1 MVTPYPIFMAKGLTF
16 EEFKTSIL
24 KRSGGISASNLY
36 QFAIKSPDKPGP
48 GEGYSLAKHFLENLN
63 TGTTAVGVETANLVN
78 YQLNMLCNEIQIP
91 GVTMSASDVKM
102 PQKGMIQ
109 KVASAKVFNEL
120 DVSFYC
126 DADSLPFKY
135 FRCWQDYIIGA
146 IETPREMYSR
156 ENIMISQRQKAYAQR
171 YYDHYTC
178 DIVIDKLEKVG
189 KKDLEYLNPDN
200 LSRDPETGVRTG
212 GKERRDI
219 RSGFKI
225 LLAKAYP
232 YTVSS
237 IPYSTGASNI
247 VKVTVGFYYEYS
259 HLIND

>member
-1 MVTPYPIFMAKGLTF
+1 MVTPYPIFMAKGLTIA
-16 EEFKTSIL
+16 EFQQNVL
-24 KRSGGISASNLY
+24 ARSGGISASNLY
-36 QFAIKSPDKPGP
+36 QFAIKSPEKPGP

-63 TGTTAVGVETANLVN
+63 TGTSSEGLEVSNMVN

-146 IETPREMYSR
+146 LETPREMYSR
-156 ENIMISQRQKAYAQR
+156 SHQLTTKRQTAYAQR

-178 DIVIDKLEKVG
+178 DMQIRKLEKYNVRDLNKDG
-189 KKDLEYLNPDN
+189 KRDDYRVAFAVN
-200 LSRDPETGVRTG
+200 L
-212 GKERRDI
+212 I
-219 RSGFKI
+219 
-225 LLAKAYP
+225 KAYP

-237 IPYSTGASNI
+237 IPYSAGPANL

>member
-1 MVTPYPIFMAKGLTF
+1 MVTPYPIFMSKALTI
-16 EEFKTSIL
+16 EQFKTDVI
-24 KRSGGISASNLY
+24 KRSGGISTSNLY
-36 QFAIKSPDKPGP
+36 QFLIANPEKPGP
-48 GEGYSLAKHFLENLN
+48 GQGYSLATHFNDNLN
-63 TGTTAVGVETANLVN
+63 TGESGEGLKASDMVN

-146 IETPREMYSR
+146 LETPREMYSR
-156 ENIMISQRQKAYAQR
+156 SHQLTTKRQTAYAQR

-178 DIVIDKLEKVG
+178 DIQIRKLEKYGVG
-189 KKDLEYLNPDN
+189 DLDKDEERDDYRVAFAVN
-200 LSRDPETGVRTG
+200 L
-212 GKERRDI
+212 I
-219 RSGFKI
+219 
-225 LLAKAYP
+225 KAYP

-237 IPYSTGASNI
+237 IPYSAGPANL

>member
-1 MVTPYPIFMAKGLTF
+1 M
-16 EEFKTSIL
+16 
-24 KRSGGISASNLY
+24 
-36 QFAIKSPDKPGP
+36 IKSPEKPGP

-63 TGTTAVGVETANLVN
+63 TGTTSEGLEMSTMVN
-78 YQLNMLCNEIQIP
+78 YHLNMLCNEIQIP

-109 KVASAKVFNEL
+109 KVATAKVYNEL

-126 DADSLPFKY
+126 DADSLPFKF

-146 IETPREMYSR
+146 VETPREMYSKDH
-156 ENIMISQRQKAYAQR
+156 ILSQSRHLAYAQR

-178 DIVIDKLEKVG
+178 DMQIRKLEKYGVPKPAEG
-189 KKDLEYLNPDN
+189 EKKEDYRVAFGVN
-200 LSRDPETGVRTG
+200 L
-212 GKERRDI
+212 I
-219 RSGFKI
+219 
-225 LLAKAYP
+225 KAYP

-237 IPYSTGASNI
+237 IPYSAGPAQL

>member
-1 MVTPYPIFMAKGLTF
+1 MVTPYPIFMSKALTI
-16 EEFKTSIL
+16 EQFKVNVL
-24 KRSGGISASNLY
+24 KRSGGISSSNLY
-36 QFAIKSPDKPGP
+36 QFLIANPEKPGP
-48 GEGYSLAKHFLENLN
+48 GQGYSLATHFNDNLN
-63 TGTTAVGVETANLVN
+63 TGDSGEGLKKDDMVN

-102 PQKGMIQ
+102 PNKGLIQ

-146 IETPREMYSR
+146 LETPREMYSR
-156 ENIMISQRQKAYAQR
+156 SHQLTTKRQTAYAQR

-178 DIVIDKLEKVG
+178 DMQIRKLEKYNV
-189 KKDLEYLNPDN
+189 KDLDKDEERDDYRVAFAVN
-200 LSRDPETGVRTG
+200 L
-212 GKERRDI
+212 I
-219 RSGFKI
+219 
-225 LLAKAYP
+225 KAYP

-237 IPYSTGASNI
+237 IPYSAGPANL

>member
-1 MVTPYPIFMAKGLTF
+1 MVTPYSIFMAKGLTIG
-16 EEFKTSIL
+16 EFQQSVL
-24 KRSGGISASNLY
+24 KLTGGISASNLY

-146 IETPREMYSR
+146 LETPREMYSR
-156 ENIMISQRQKAYAQR
+156 SHQLTTKRQTAYAQR

-178 DIVIDKLEKVG
+178 DIQIRKLEKYGVG
-189 KKDLEYLNPDN
+189 DLDKDEERDDYRVAFAVN
-200 LSRDPETGVRTG
+200 L
-212 GKERRDI
+212 I
-219 RSGFKI
+219 
-225 LLAKAYP
+225 KAYP

-237 IPYSTGASNI
+237 IPYSAGPANL

-259 HLIND
+259 HLLND

>member
-1 MVTPYPIFMAKGLTF
+1 MVTPYPIFMSKGLTI
-16 EEFKTSIL
+16 EQFKVNVL
-24 KRSGGISASNLY
+24 KRSGGISSSNLY
-36 QFAIKSPDKPGP
+36 QFLIANPEKPGP
-48 GEGYSLAKHFLENLN
+48 GQGYSLATHFNDSLN
-63 TGTTAVGVETANLVN
+63 TGESGEGLKASDMVN

-102 PQKGMIQ
+102 PNKGLIQ

-146 IETPREMYSR
+146 LETPREMYSR
-156 ENIMISQRQKAYAQR
+156 SHQLTTKRQTAYAQR

-178 DIVIDKLEKVG
+178 DIQIRKLEKYGVG
-189 KKDLEYLNPDN
+189 DLDKDEERDDYRVAFAVN
-200 LSRDPETGVRTG
+200 L
-212 GKERRDI
+212 I
-219 RSGFKI
+219 
-225 LLAKAYP
+225 KAYP

-237 IPYSTGASNI
+237 IPYSAGPANL

-259 HLIND
+259 HLLND

>member
-1 MVTPYPIFMAKGLTF
+1 MVTPYSIFMAKGLTF
-16 EEFKTSIL
+16 EEFKQSVL

-36 QFAIKSPDKPGP
+36 QFAIKSPEKPGP
-48 GEGYSLAKHFLENLN
+48 GEGYSLAKHFLDNLN
-63 TGTTAVGVETANLVN
+63 TGTSSEGLEVSNMVN

-146 IETPREMYSR
+146 LETPREMYSR
-156 ENIMISQRQKAYAQR
+156 SHQLTTKRQTAYAQR

-178 DIVIDKLEKVG
+178 DMQIRKLEKYNV
-189 KKDLEYLNPDN
+189 KDLNKDGKRDDYRVAFAVN
-200 LSRDPETGVRTG
+200 L
-212 GKERRDI
+212 I
-219 RSGFKI
+219 
-225 LLAKAYP
+225 KAYP

-237 IPYSTGASNI
+237 IPYSAGPANL

>member
-1 MVTPYPIFMAKGLTF
+1 MAKGLTIG
-16 EEFKTSIL
+16 EFQQSVL
-24 KRSGGISASNLY
+24 KLTGGISASNLY

-109 KVASAKVFNEL
+109 KVATAKVYNEL

-126 DADSLPFKY
+126 DADSLPFKF

-146 IETPREMYSR
+146 IEAPREMYSKAHTMTT
-156 ENIMISQRQKAYAQR
+156 NRQKAYAQR

-178 DIVIDKLEKVG
+178 DIVIQKLEKVG
-189 KKDLEYLNPDN
+189 HEKLLNPQTQKRED
-200 LSRDPETGVRTG
+200 VRP
-212 GKERRDI
+212 
-219 RSGFKI
+219 GFTI
-225 LLAKAYP
+225 QLAKAYP

-237 IPYSTGASNI
+237 IPYSTGPANV

>member
-1 MVTPYPIFMAKGLTF
+1 MAKGLTI
-16 EEFKTSIL
+16 EQFKQNVI
-24 KRSGGISASNLY
+24 KRSGGISSSNLY
-36 QFAIKSPDKPGP
+36 QFLIANPESPAVGT
-48 GEGYSLAKHFLENLN
+48 GYSLQSHFNDNLN
-63 TGTTAVGVETANLVN
+63 TGKSGEGLSKDDMVN
-78 YQLNMLCNEIQIP
+78 YQLSMLCNEIQIP

-120 DVSFYC
+120 DVSFFC
-126 DADSLPFKY
+126 DADSLPFKF

-146 IETPREMYSR
+146 IEAPREMYSKAHTMTT
-156 ENIMISQRQKAYAQR
+156 NRQKAYAQR

-178 DIVIDKLEKVG
+178 DIVIQKLEKVG
-189 KKDLEYLNPDN
+189 HEKLLNPQTQKRED
-200 LSRDPETGVRTG
+200 VRAAF
-212 GKERRDI
+212 
-219 RSGFKI
+219 SVQ
-225 LLAKAYP
+225 LAKAYP

-237 IPYSTGASNI
+237 IPYSTGPANI

>member
-1 MVTPYPIFMAKGLTF
+1 MVTPYPIFMAKGLTIS
-16 EEFKTSIL
+16 EFQQSVIA
-24 KRSGGISASNLY
+24 RSGGISASNLY
-36 QFAIKSPDKPGP
+36 QFMIKSPEKPGP

-63 TGTTAVGVETANLVN
+63 TGTTSEGLEMSTMVN
-78 YQLNMLCNEIQIP
+78 YHLNMLCNEIQIP

-109 KVASAKVFNEL
+109 KVATAKVFNEL

-126 DADSLPFKY
+126 DADSLPFKF

-146 IETPREMYSR
+146 IEAPREMYSKSHTMTI
-156 ENIMISQRQKAYAQR
+156 NRQKAYAQR

-178 DIVIDKLEKVG
+178 DIQIRKLEKYNV
-189 KKDLEYLNPDN
+189 KDLNKDGKRDDYRVAFAVN
-200 LSRDPETGVRTG
+200 L
-212 GKERRDI
+212 I
-219 RSGFKI
+219 
-225 LLAKAYP
+225 KAYP

-237 IPYSTGASNI
+237 IPYSAGPANL

>member
-16 EEFKTSIL
+16 EEFKQSIL

-109 KVASAKVFNEL
+109 KVATAKVFNEL

-126 DADSLPFKY
+126 DADSLPFKF

-146 IETPREMYSR
+146 IESPREMYSKSHT
-156 ENIMISQRQKAYAQR
+156 MTISRQKAYAQR

-178 DIVIDKLEKVG
+178 DIMIQKLEKVG
-189 KKDLEYLNPDN
+189 HEKLLNPQTQKRED
-200 LSRDPETGVRTG
+200 VRP
-212 GKERRDI
+212 
-219 RSGFKI
+219 GFTI
-225 LLAKAYP
+225 QLAKAYP

-237 IPYSTGASNI
+237 IPYSTGPANV

>member
-1 MVTPYPIFMAKGLTF
+1 MVTPYSIFMAKGLTF
-16 EEFKTSIL
+16 EEFKQSVL

-146 IETPREMYSR
+146 LETPREMYSR
-156 ENIMISQRQKAYAQR
+156 SHQLTTKRQTAYAQR

-178 DIVIDKLEKVG
+178 DIQIRKLEKYGVG
-189 KKDLEYLNPDN
+189 DLDKDEERDDYRVAFAVN
-200 LSRDPETGVRTG
+200 L
-212 GKERRDI
+212 I
-219 RSGFKI
+219 
-225 LLAKAYP
+225 KAYP

-237 IPYSTGASNI
+237 IPYSAGPANL

-259 HLIND
+259 HLLND

>member
-1 MVTPYPIFMAKGLTF
+1 MVTPYSIFMAKGLTF

-48 GEGYSLAKHFLENLN
+48 GEGYSLAKHFLENLG
-63 TGTTAVGVETANLVN
+63 TGSTSEGLETANMVN

-109 KVASAKVFNEL
+109 KVATAKVFNEL

-126 DADSLPFKY
+126 DADSLPFKF

-146 IETPREMYSR
+146 IEAPREMYS
-156 ENIMISQRQKAYAQR
+156 KAHTMTTKFFC
-171 YYDHYTC
+171 YD
-178 DIVIDKLEKVG
+178 
-189 KKDLEYLNPDN
+189 
-200 LSRDPETGVRTG
+200 
-212 GKERRDI
+212 
-219 RSGFKI
+219 
-225 LLAKAYP
+225 
-232 YTVSS
+232 
-237 IPYSTGASNI
+237 SN
-247 VKVTVGFYYEYS
+247 F
-259 HLIND
+259 L

>member
-1 MVTPYPIFMAKGLTF
+1 MTKGLNF
-16 EEFKTSIL
+16 YEFKSSVL
-24 KRSGGISASNLY
+24 KRSGGISSSNLY
-36 QFAIKSPDKPGP
+36 QFLIANPEKPGP
-48 GEGYSLAKHFLENLN
+48 GQGYSLATHFNDNLN
-63 TGTTAVGVETANLVN
+63 TGDSGEGLTKDDMVN

-102 PQKGMIQ
+102 PNKGLIQ

-146 IETPREMYSR
+146 LETPREMYSR
-156 ENIMISQRQKAYAQR
+156 SHQLTTKRQTAYAQR

-178 DIVIDKLEKVG
+178 DMQIRKLEKYNV
-189 KKDLEYLNPDN
+189 KDLNKDGKRDDYRVAFAVN
-200 LSRDPETGVRTG
+200 L
-212 GKERRDI
+212 I
-219 RSGFKI
+219 
-225 LLAKAYP
+225 KAYP

-237 IPYSTGASNI
+237 IPYSAGPANL

>member
-1 MVTPYPIFMAKGLTF
+1 MVTPYSIFMAKGLTF
-16 EEFKTSIL
+16 EEFKQSIL

-109 KVASAKVFNEL
+109 KVATAKVFNEL

-126 DADSLPFKY
+126 DADSLPFKF

-146 IETPREMYSR
+146 VETPREMYSKDH
-156 ENIMISQRQKAYAQR
+156 ILSQSRHLAYAQR

-178 DIVIDKLEKVG
+178 DMQIRKLEKYGVPKPAEG
-189 KKDLEYLNPDN
+189 EKKEDYRVAFGVN
-200 LSRDPETGVRTG
+200 L
-212 GKERRDI
+212 I
-219 RSGFKI
+219 
-225 LLAKAYP
+225 KAYP

-237 IPYSTGASNI
+237 IPYSAGPAQL

>member
-1 MVTPYPIFMAKGLTF
+1 MVTPYPIFMSKALTI
-16 EEFKTSIL
+16 EQFKTDVI
-24 KRSGGISASNLY
+24 KRSGGISTSNLY
-36 QFAIKSPDKPGP
+36 QFLIANPEKPGP
-48 GEGYSLAKHFLENLN
+48 GQGYSLATHFNDNLN
-63 TGTTAVGVETANLVN
+63 TGESGEGLKASDMVN

-146 IETPREMYSR
+146 LETPREMYSR
-156 ENIMISQRQKAYAQR
+156 SHQLTTKRQTAYAQR

-178 DIVIDKLEKVG
+178 DIQIRKLEKYKV
-189 KKDLEYLNPDN
+189 KDLNKDDKRDDYRVAFAVN
-200 LSRDPETGVRTG
+200 LV
-212 GKERRDI
+212 
-219 RSGFKI
+219 
-225 LLAKAYP
+225 KAYP

-237 IPYSTGASNI
+237 IPYSAGPANL

>member
-1 MVTPYPIFMAKGLTF
+1 MVTPYSIFMAKGLTF
-16 EEFKTSIL
+16 EEFKQSIL

-48 GEGYSLAKHFLENLN
+48 GEGYSLAKHFLENLG
-63 TGTTAVGVETANLVN
+63 TGSTSEGLETANMVN

-109 KVASAKVFNEL
+109 KLANAKVYNEL

-126 DADSLPFKY
+126 DADSIPFKF

-146 IETPREMYSR
+146 VDKPREMYSADHTLSKYR
-156 ENIMISQRQKAYAQR
+156 HRAYAQR

-178 DIVIDKLEKVG
+178 DIAIAKLEKYGV
-189 KKDLEYLNPDN
+189 KPPEESEEPDEYK
-200 LSRDPETGVRTG
+200 LSFISKLV
-212 GKERRDI
+212 
-219 RSGFKI
+219 
-225 LLAKAYP
+225 KAYP

-237 IPYSTGASNI
+237 IPYSAGPAQL

-259 HLIND
+259 HLIT

>member
-16 EEFKTSIL
+16 EEFKQSIL

-109 KVASAKVFNEL
+109 KVATAKVYNEL

-126 DADSLPFKY
+126 DADSLPFKF

-146 IETPREMYSR
+146 IESPREMYSKSHT
-156 ENIMISQRQKAYAQR
+156 MTISRQKAYAQR

-178 DIVIDKLEKVG
+178 DIMIQKLEKVG
-189 KKDLEYLNPDN
+189 HEKLLNPQTQKRED
-200 LSRDPETGVRTG
+200 VRP
-212 GKERRDI
+212 
-219 RSGFKI
+219 GFTI
-225 LLAKAYP
+225 QLAKAYP

-237 IPYSTGASNI
+237 IPYSTGPANV